1 MIEQTALV
9 INKWNYQPPANALE
23 ADAALSNFLTLDV
36 QRKRTATKK
45 GIACRFTCEF
55 VFEKQTILEYVAG
68 DTYVI
73 DLPDVIHINDLHTMA
88 KNSYSKFKDAFDL
101 RKLGTVLQ
109 DKTLLPF
116 IETMYDF
123 KPVLA
128 LLNS

>member
-1 MIEQTALV
+1 MIEQTDLV
-9 INKWNYQPPANALE
+9 INKWNYQPPANSIE
-23 ADAALSNFLTLDV
+23 AGSALSSFLTLDV

-73 DLPDVIHINDLHTMA
+73 DLPDVIGISDLHTMA
-88 KNSYSKFKDAFDL
+88 KNSYSKFKEAFDL

-116 IETMYDF
+116 DEKMYDF
-123 KPVLA
+123 GPVLA
-128 LLNS
+128 LLQ